1 VLVGFKR
8 KTRSYAERC
17 DGDILE
23 LKGRVFVID
32 GGDFQE
38 IDEATGRNIGDLLGP
53 EEVAELVGVKADDV
67 YNTLLVY
74 LV

>member
-1 VLVGFKR
+1 MGFKH

-17 DGDILE
+17 DGDILR

-38 IDEATGRNIGDLLGP
+38 IDEATGRDIGDLLGP
-53 EEVAELVGVKADDV
+53 EEVAELVGVKPDDV
-67 YNTLLVY
+67 YNAPLAY